1 MTIKE
6 KRKEQNYIGGS
17 GGQGLLDGIWARM
30 GGANM
35 GGGILE

>member
-17 GGQGLLDGIWARM
+17 GGQGLLDGI
-30 GGANM
+30 
-35 GGGILE
+35 